1 MWRGSRV
8 EPQALHAPLS
18 RKLEPLA
25 PGSFRGLRATVSRG
39 FFRRW
44 KRRFAWG
51 LVALSSSKL
60 FGLLF
65 SLWHSKEM
73 NVLGTGTCVNR

>member
-1 MWRGSRV
+1 M
-8 EPQALHAPLS
+8 HHS
-18 RKLEPLA
+18 RKLDPLA
-25 PGSFRGLRATVSRG
+25 PGTSVDCVPRRCEDSC
-39 FFRRW
+39 RRW
-44 KRRFAWG
+44 KGRFAWG
-51 LVALSSSKL
+51 LVTLSSSKL